1 MQNYIPPFEI
11 TNIMLERVSSI
22 MKKIGGLENYKD
34 LNKMPVL
41 RRNNRIKSI
50 HSSLAIEAN
59 SLSLSQVKDVIDG
72 KLVIG
77 QEKEIQEVKN
87 AYNAYLKIKEVNPYS
102 IKDLKEIH
110 GIMTYLTTE
119 ESGKFRS
126 TGEGVFDENGN
137 CIHICPPANQVEE
150 LMEQLFNWMKEKKNE
165 IHPLILSSVFHYEF
179 VFIHPFGD
187 GNGRTARL
195 WQNVILS
202 EYEDIFEYVP
212 IESAIKKYQDEYYR
226 VIANC
231 NANGNSTEFIE
242 FMLKMID
249 EELDTLIVGV
259 NNQIN
264 HISPYI
270 KKLLDTMEPG
280 IKYSTNELMK
290 LVDMKSRVSFRE
302 NYLVPAIENNLI
314 KMTYPDN
321 PTNKNQTYYK
331 D

>member
-1 MQNYIPPFEI
+1 MDQ
-11 TNIMLERVSSI
+11 
-22 MKKIGGLENYKD
+22 KKKY
-34 LNKMPVL
+34 
-41 RRNNRIKSI
+41 
-50 HSSLAIEAN
+50 
-59 SLSLSQVKDVIDG
+59 
-72 KLVIG
+72 
-77 QEKEIQEVKN
+77 QEVKN

-102 IKDLKEIH
+102 IKDLKEYT

-290 LVDMKSRVSFRE
+290 LVDMKSRVF
-302 NYLVPAIENNLI
+302 I
-314 KMTYPDN
+314 
-321 PTNKNQTYYK
+321 
-331 D
+331 